1 MSSHKI
7 CIQLPR
13 ISSIIASKFPYDP
26 TPGQVKFFQA
36 LDHIMLNSEEQ
47 VDTLIVRGYAGT
59 GKTTVISTLVEVLP
73 MFNLRYALL
82 APTGRA
88 AKVIA
93 NYAGKKAY
101 TIHKL
106 IYRQTADPKTGEL
119 KFIKQ
124 KNYFK
129 KTVFIVDEASLIS
142 DEKGFMNS
150 GLLSDLVDYVF
161 EDHTNRLI
169 LVGDNAQLPPVGSMK
184 SPALDFDYLKD
195 RFGMNA
201 REVELVEVM
210 RQEEDSGILLNATD
224 LRNTIFNPKNDFYFN
239 TKKYEDIFRMTHE
252 KLEDGIRYAFDKY
265 GMENTAIIGRSNWQA
280 VRYNEYI
287 RRNILFREDEIEAG
301 DIIMVVKN
309 NYFVLEP
316 DSPAGFIANGEFA
329 EVRKIVSFEDEY
341 GFRFAD
347 IELKLIDYPEMEP
360 FRAKVI
366 LDTLHSNTPSLT
378 MEENNRLYHAVIEN
392 YKDIKSRKKYKE
404 AIQNDEY
411 LNALQIKF
419 AYALTC
425 HKSQGGQ
432 WQAVFIDQGNLQEGE
447 RSTEHYRWLYTAVTR
462 SAKEVYLIN
471 FDAHFFR
478 NT

>member
-1 MSSHKI
+1 
-7 CIQLPR
+7 LPS
-13 ISSIIASKFPYDP
+13 ISSILKSKFPYHP
-26 TPGQVKFFQA
+26 TSGQLRFFDV
-36 LDHIMLNSEEQ
+36 LDHMMPDSLDQ
-47 VDTLIVRGYAGT
+47 VDTLIAKGYAGT
-59 GKTTVISTLVEVLP
+59 GKTTLISTLVQVLP
-73 MFNLRYALL
+73 LFNLRFALL

-88 AKVIA
+88 AKVIS
-93 NYAGKKAY
+93 NYSGKKAY
-101 TIHKL
+101 TIHKI

-129 KTVFIVDEASLIS
+129 RTFFVVDEASMIS
-142 DEKGFMNS
+142 DENGFLNS

-161 EDHTNRLI
+161 EHPTNRLI
-169 LVGDNAQLPPVGSMK
+169 LIGDNAQLPPVGTLK
-184 SPALDFDYLKD
+184 SPALDFEYLKD

-201 REVELVEVM
+201 REVELIEVL
-210 RQEEDSGILLNATD
+210 RQEENSGVLLNATD
-224 LRNTIFNPKNDFYFN
+224 LRNSIFNTKKPFYFN
-239 TKKYEDIFRMTHE
+239 TKKYGDIFRMGHE
-252 KLEDGIRYAFDKY
+252 KLEDGIRYAFEKY
-265 GMENTAIIGRSNWQA
+265 GITNTAIISRSNWQA

-309 NYFVLEP
+309 NYFILEP
-316 DSPAGFIANGEFA
+316 DSEAGFIANGEFA
-329 EVRKIVSFEDEY
+329 EVRKIISFEEDY

-347 IELKLIDYPEMEP
+347 IELQLIDYPEMES
-360 FRAKVI
+360 FNAKVI
-366 LDTLHSNTPSLT
+366 LDTLHSNTASLT
-378 MEENNRLYHAVIEN
+378 KEENNKLYHQVIEN
-392 YKDIKSRKKYKE
+392 YRDIKSRKKFKE

-419 AYALTC
+419 DYALTC

-471 FDAHFFR
+471 FDAQYFS
-478 NT
+478 N

>member
-1 MSSHKI
+1 
-7 CIQLPR
+7 LPS
-13 ISSIIASKFPYDP
+13 ISSIIQSRFPYQP
-26 TPGQVKFFQA
+26 SNGQIRFFKL
-36 LDHIMLNSEEQ
+36 LDELMPDARNQ

-59 GKTTVISTLVEVLP
+59 GKTTAISALVNVLP
-73 MFNLRYALL
+73 LFNHKYALL

-88 AKVIA
+88 AKVISS
-93 NYAGKKAY
+93 YSGKKAY

-106 IYRQTADPKTGEL
+106 IYKQTADPKTGEL
-119 KFIKQ
+119 KFVKQ

-129 KTVFIVDEASLIS
+129 KTVYIVDEASLIS
-142 DEKGFMNS
+142 DEKGFLHS

-161 EDHTNRLI
+161 EHPNNRLI

-201 REVELVEVM
+201 REVELDEVL
-210 RQEEDSGILLNATD
+210 RQEQDSGILLNATE
-224 LRNTIFNPKNDFYFN
+224 LRSTIFNPQKPFFFN
-239 TKKYEDIFRMTHE
+239 TKEFGDIFRMTHE
-252 KLEDGIRYAFDKY
+252 KLEDGIRYSFDKY
-265 GMENTAIIGRSNWQA
+265 GMENTAIISRSNWQA

-287 RRNILFREDEIEAG
+287 RRNILFKEDEIEAG

-329 EVRKIVSFEDEY
+329 EVRKIITFEEEY

-347 IELKLIDYPEMEP
+347 IELQLIDYPEMEP
-360 FRAKVI
+360 FSAKVI

-378 MEENNRLYHAVIEN
+378 MEENNKLYHAVMEN
-392 YKDIKSRKKYKE
+392 YRDIKSKKKFKE
-404 AIQNDEY
+404 AMQQDEY

-432 WQAVFIDQGNLQEGE
+432 WQAVFIDQGNMQEGE
-447 RSTEHYRWLYTAVTR
+447 KSTGHYRWLYTAITR

-471 FDAHFFR
+471 FDAQYFS

>member
-1 MSSHKI
+1 MPS
-7 CIQLPR
+7 
-13 ISSIIASKFPYDP
+13 ISSIIRAKFPYEP
-26 TPGQVKFFQA
+26 TLGQIRIFDM
-36 LDHIMLNSEEQ
+36 LDDLMPDSSNQ
-47 VDTLIVRGYAGT
+47 VDTLIIRGYAGT
-59 GKTTVISTLVEVLP
+59 GKTTVISSLVNVLP
-73 MFNLRYALL
+73 LFNHRFALL

-88 AKVIA
+88 AKVISA
-93 NYAGKKAY
+93 YSGKKAY

-106 IYRQTADPKTGEL
+106 IYRQVADPKSGEL
-119 KFIKQ
+119 KFVRQ

-142 DEKGFMNS
+142 DERGFLNS
-150 GLLSDLVDYVF
+150 GLLSDLVEFVF

-169 LVGDNAQLPPVGSMK
+169 LVGDNAQLPPVGSLK

-201 REVELVEVM
+201 REVELDEVL
-210 RQEEDSGILLNATD
+210 RQEEDSGILSNATD
-224 LRNTIFNPKNDFYFN
+224 LRTTIFHPEKSFCFR
-239 TKKYEDIFRMTHE
+239 TSKYDDIFRMTHE

-265 GMENTAIIGRSNWQA
+265 GMENTAIISRSNWQA

-287 RRNILFREDEIEAG
+287 RRNILFKEDEIDAG
-301 DIIMVVKN
+301 DIIMIVKN
-309 NYFVLEP
+309 NYYVLDPE
-316 DSPAGFIANGEFA
+316 SPAGFIANGEFA
-329 EVRKIVSFEDEY
+329 EVRKIVTFDEEF

-347 IELKLIDYPEMEP
+347 VELQLIDYPEMDP

-378 MEENNRLYHAVIEN
+378 MEENNKLYHAVTEN
-392 YKDIKSRKKYKE
+392 YKDIKSRKKFKE
-404 AIQNDEY
+404 AIRNDEY

-432 WQAVFIDQGNLQEGE
+432 WKAVFIDQGNLQDAEQ
-447 RSTEHYRWLYTAVTR
+447 STEHYRWLYTALTR
-462 SAKEVYLIN
+462 SEKEVFLIN
-471 FDAHFFR
+471 FDARYFR

>member
-1 MSSHKI
+1 
-7 CIQLPR
+7 LPK
-13 ISSIIASKFPYDP
+13 ISSIIQSKFPYEP
-26 TPGQVKFFQA
+26 THGQIRFFKI
-36 LDHIMLNSEEQ
+36 LDDLMLDSKEQ

-59 GKTTVISTLVEVLP
+59 GKTTVISSLVNVLP
-73 MFNLRYALL
+73 LFNLRYALL

-88 AKVIA
+88 AKVIS
-93 NYAGKKAY
+93 NYAGKKAH

-106 IYRQTADPKTGEL
+106 IYRQTADPKTGDL

-124 KNYFK
+124 KNYYK

-142 DEKGFMNS
+142 DEKGFLNS

-161 EDHTNRLI
+161 EHTNNRLI
-169 LVGDNAQLPPVGSMK
+169 LVGDNAQLPPVGSLK
-184 SPALDFDYLKD
+184 SPALEFDYLKD

-201 REVELVEVM
+201 REVELDEVL
-210 RQEEDSGILLNATD
+210 RQEEDSGILLNATE
-224 LRNTIFNPKNDFYFN
+224 LRHSIFKPEMEFLFN
-239 TKKYEDIFRMTHE
+239 TKKYGDIFRMTHQ
-252 KLEDGIRYAFDKY
+252 KLEDGVRYAFDKF
-265 GMENTAIIGRSNWQA
+265 GMENTAIISRSNWQA

-287 RRNILFREDEIEAG
+287 RRNILFKEDEIEAG
-301 DIIMVVKN
+301 DVIMVVKN

-329 EVRKIVSFEDEY
+329 EIRKIITFEEEF

-347 IELKLIDYPEMEP
+347 IEIQLIDYPEMEP
-360 FRAKVI
+360 FQAKVI

-378 MEENNRLYHAVIEN
+378 KEENNKLYHSVIEN
-392 YKDIKSRKKYKE
+392 YKDIKSRKKFKE

-432 WQAVFIDQGNLQEGE
+432 WQAVFIDQGNMPEGE
-447 RSTEHYRWLYTAVTR
+447 RSTEHYRWLYTAITR

-471 FDAHFFR
+471 FDSQYFR

>member
-1 MSSHKI
+1 MPS
-7 CIQLPR
+7 
-13 ISSIIASKFPYDP
+13 ISSIIKSKFPYEP
-26 TPGQVKFFQA
+26 TLGQIRIFDM
-36 LDHIMLNSEEQ
+36 LDDLMLESSNQ

-59 GKTTVISTLVEVLP
+59 GKTTVISSLVNVLP
-73 MFNLRYALL
+73 LFNLRFALL

-88 AKVIA
+88 AKVISA
-93 NYAGKKAY
+93 YSGKKAY

-106 IYRQTADPKTGEL
+106 IYRQTADPKSGEL
-119 KFIKQ
+119 KFVRQ

-142 DEKGFMNS
+142 DERGFLNS
-150 GLLSDLVDYVF
+150 GLLSDLIEFIF
-161 EDHTNRLI
+161 ENHTNRLI
-169 LVGDNAQLPPVGSMK
+169 LVGDNAQLPPVGSLK

-195 RFGMNA
+195 RFGVNA
-201 REVELVEVM
+201 REVELDEVL
-210 RQEEDSGILLNATD
+210 RQEEDSGILSNATG
-224 LRNTIFNPKNDFYFN
+224 LRSTIFHPEKTFYFQ
-239 TKKYEDIFRMTHE
+239 TSKFDDIYRMTHE

-265 GMENTAIIGRSNWQA
+265 GMENTAIISRSNWQA

-287 RRNILFREDEIEAG
+287 RRNILFKEDEIEAG
-301 DIIMVVKN
+301 DIIMIVKN
-309 NYFVLEP
+309 NYYVLEP
-316 DSPAGFIANGEFA
+316 ESPAGFIANGEFA
-329 EVRKIVSFEDEY
+329 EVRKIITFEEEF

-347 IELKLIDYPEMEP
+347 VELQLIDYPEMEP

-366 LDTLHSNTPSLT
+366 LDTLHSNTPSLS
-378 MEENNRLYHAVIEN
+378 MEENNKLYHAVIEN
-392 YKDIKSRKKYKE
+392 YRDIKSRKKFKE

-432 WQAVFIDQGNLQEGE
+432 WKAVFIDQGNLQDAEQT
-447 RSTEHYRWLYTAVTR
+447 TEHYRWLYTAVTR
-462 SAKEVYLIN
+462 SEKEVFLIN
-471 FDAHFFR
+471 FDARYFR

>member
-1 MSSHKI
+1 MPS
-7 CIQLPR
+7 
-13 ISSIIASKFPYDP
+13 ISSIIQSKFPYEP
-26 TPGQVKFFQA
+26 TSGQIRFFKI
-36 LDHIMLNSEEQ
+36 LDELMPDSQNQ

-59 GKTTVISTLVEVLP
+59 GKTTVISALVNVLP
-73 MFNLRYALL
+73 LFNRKHALL

-88 AKVIA
+88 AKVISS
-93 NYAGKKAY
+93 YSGKKAY

-106 IYRQTADPKTGEL
+106 IYKQTADPKTGEL
-119 KFIKQ
+119 KFVKQ

-142 DEKGFMNS
+142 DEKGFLHS

-161 EDHTNRLI
+161 EHPDNRLI
-169 LVGDNAQLPPVGSMK
+169 LVGDNAQLPPVGSLR

-201 REVELVEVM
+201 REVELDEVL
-210 RQEEDSGILLNATD
+210 RQEEDSGILFNATD
-224 LRNTIFNPKNDFYFN
+224 LRATIFNSKKPFFFN
-239 TKKYEDIFRMTHE
+239 TKKYGDIFRMTHE

-265 GMENTAIIGRSNWQA
+265 GMENTAIISRSNWQA

-287 RRNILFREDEIEAG
+287 RRNILFKEDEIEAG

-329 EVRKIVSFEDEY
+329 EVRKIITFEDEY

-347 IELKLIDYPEMEP
+347 IELQLIDYPEMEP

-378 MEENNRLYHAVIEN
+378 MDENNKLYHAVMEN
-392 YKDIKSRKKYKE
+392 YRDIKSRKKFKE
-404 AIQNDEY
+404 AIQQDEY

-432 WQAVFIDQGNLQEGE
+432 WQAVFIDQGNMQEGE
-447 RSTEHYRWLYTAVTR
+447 KSTEHYRWLYTAITR

-471 FDAHFFR
+471 FDAQYFS

>member
-1 MSSHKI
+1 
-7 CIQLPR
+7 LPS
-13 ISSIIASKFPYDP
+13 ISGILSTKFPYSP
-26 TPGQVKFFQA
+26 TAGQMRFFGV
-36 LDHIMLNSEEQ
+36 LDHMMPDSKDQ
-47 VDTLIVRGYAGT
+47 VDTLIVKGYAGT
-59 GKTTVISTLVEVLP
+59 GKTTVISTLVQVLP
-73 MFNLRYALL
+73 LFNLRFALL

-88 AKVIA
+88 AKVIS
-93 NYAGKKAY
+93 NYSGKKAY
-101 TIHKL
+101 TIHKI

-119 KFIKQ
+119 RFVKQ

-129 KTVFIVDEASLIS
+129 RTVFVVDEASLIS
-142 DEKGFMNS
+142 DEKGFLNS

-161 EDHTNRLI
+161 EHHTNRLI
-169 LVGDNAQLPPVGSMK
+169 LIGDNAQLPPVGSLK

-201 REVELVEVM
+201 REVELNEVL
-210 RQEEDSGILLNATD
+210 RQEENSGILLNATA
-224 LRNTIFNPKNDFYFN
+224 LRGKIFHPEESFSFN
-239 TKKYEDIFRMTHE
+239 TKKYRDIFRMTHE
-252 KLEDGIRYAFDKY
+252 KLEDGIRYAFEKY
-265 GMENTAIIGRSNWQA
+265 GMANTAIISRSNWQA

-287 RRNILFREDEIEAG
+287 RRNILFREEEIEAG

-309 NYFVLEP
+309 NYFVLSP
-316 DSPAGFIANGEFA
+316 DSEAGFIANGEFA
-329 EVRKIVSFEDEY
+329 EVRKIISFEEEC

-347 IELKLIDYPEMEP
+347 IELQLIDYPEMEP
-360 FRAKVI
+360 FSAKVI

-378 MEENNRLYHAVIEN
+378 REENNKLYHSVIEN
-392 YKDIKSRKKYKE
+392 YKDIKSRKKFKE

-432 WQAVFIDQGNLQEGE
+432 WQAVFIDQGNIQEIE
-447 RSTEHYRWLYTAVTR
+447 HSTEHFRWLYTAVTR

-471 FDAHFFR
+471 FGAHYFS
-478 NT
+478 NS